1 MIKNSFVA
9 EVTFNDIMD
18 LHMSSRGTIVLE
30 RPFCVFYAT
39 KCNTH
44 KQSGTKCNT
53 NKDKQHTQ
61 QLIN

>member
-1 MIKNSFVA
+1 MTKNSFVA

-18 LHMSSRGTIVLE
+18 LHMSSLGTIVLE

-44 KQSGTKCNT
+44 KNKVEQSATHTKTNNT
-53 NKDKQHTQ
+53 HSS
-61 QLIN
+61 